1 MRAVFSSPLL
11 TTLVVCVLT
20 SSLGTAQTAWFPFS
34 PAGPV
39 TAGSA
44 VDASALLLDY
54 AGQDITTAI
63 DNRGP
68 LHTGSDGHFYF
79 TGTGK
84 RAKFYGPNFMLNTIF
99 PPNPEAPQQPGE
111 YQGIVPPDAADQLAI
126 RLSRMG
132 ANIVRLH
139 FIDGGYGRP
148 ISIWDPAY
156 PNDTRHFDSLQV
168 NRLDY
173 LVYQLKKHGIYCDI
187 NLHAGRNFRSGDG
200 VKDYDQFPNFA
211 LNKPAT
217 QFDPVMIQLQQEYA
231 SNLLSHVNPYTHLRL
246 ADDPAVAIVEISN
259 EDSMLYS
266 FANDQLG
273 AIANASACGQ
283 GMSCGLPA
291 SYSSQL
297 DRLWNSWL
305 SKKYGSDAALSAAWN
320 SGASTESAIW
330 STKPFA
336 SGSSGWVVQ
345 SFEGARATVS
355 SEASSAT
362 STGTAARVNIA
373 NTAGAIW
380 DVQLSRAGLSLQNG
394 QLYDLSFS
402 LKGTAGTQVRADL
415 IQDQSAYTFYQVAG
429 NFNAQPAWQ
438 KVAATFQASVSN
450 AGHVQLNLDVG
461 AVTGT
466 VWIDNVS
473 LTPHVA
479 SGLLSGE
486 SLAQKSVRRQTTANL
501 SGYVLARNQDLH
513 QFYYETEQT
522 FFDGMN
528 QFLRNTIGV
537 KSMITGTAGFGLP
550 LNYDLASHQD
560 FVDEHVYPDYPILT
574 DTPDALST
582 WTIQNKPFSADPFF
596 LLFTWSSL
604 AVQGKPFTVTESVD
618 PFPCDYAVE
627 WFPWLTTFA
636 NFQDWD
642 ALMPSLYG
650 NFPDD
655 YFAPMPPSQG
665 WKGNYFFAL
674 GGNPIASAQYPV
686 ASRIFLGAQNTPA
699 AERISIQANRTDL
712 LQGDPRLVTGQIFG
726 GNGYADWQSLV
737 HSVRTSYGDAPT
749 SRTNW
754 AGEAPPVVTSDHGE
768 LTYDKS
774 DSAKPI
780 YKVSSPYLQSVTGF
794 VAGKAINLS
803 NLSVAASPST
813 APFASVTL
821 QPVDGQPLLSSKR
834 LLLSVLTRYENT
846 GMIWNATRTS
856 LGNNWGTAP
865 SLIEPLAAAYTL
877 HLRPD
882 AHFAVYALD
891 AQGNRAKQ
899 VGEGTGTLQLSL
911 NTGVDATVWYEVAAV
926 GGTTNAVTANQ
937 SYYLVANHSGRC
949 LDVRGGPA
957 ATEDGVL
964 LQQWSCWGGDNQKW
978 QVIPGPQGTFEL
990 KSKSSGKAV
999 DVVNGPGSLT
1009 YGVPIQ
1015 QWSFWGGTNQLW
1027 KLLPTAS
1034 GFQVVAG
1041 NSGLCLDVTGGPAAL
1056 DNGVGVQ
1063 QWGCWGGSNQLWQL
1077 IPAGN

>member
-1 MRAVFSSPLL
+1 MRAVLSSSLL
-11 TTLVVCVLT
+11 LTLVVGVLAP
-20 SSLGTAQTAWFPFS
+20 SFGTAQTGWFPFS

-54 AGQDITTAI
+54 TGQDVSTAI
-63 DNRGP
+63 DGRGP

-79 TGTGK
+79 TGNGK
-84 RAKFYGPNFMLNTIF
+84 RAKFFGPNFMVNTIF
-99 PPNPEAPQQPGE
+99 PPNPNAPQQPGE
-111 YQGIVPPDAADQLAI
+111 YQGIVPPDAADQLAV
-126 RLSRMG
+126 RLARMG

-139 FIDGGYGRP
+139 FIDGGYARP
-148 ISIWDPAY
+148 VSIWDPAY
-156 PNDTRHFDSLQV
+156 PNDTRHFDPLQV

-173 LVYQLKKHGIYCDI
+173 LIYQLKKHGIYCDI

-200 VKDYDQFPNFA
+200 VKDYDQFPSFA

-273 AIANASACGQ
+273 ALTNISACGQ

-297 DRLWNSWL
+297 DGLWNGWL
-305 SKKYGSDAALSAAWN
+305 SNKYGSDAALRAAWN
-320 SGASTESAIW
+320 PQAAGQAIW
-330 STKPFA
+330 STQPFV
-336 SGSSGWVVQ
+336 SGSSGWVLPCL
-345 SFEGARATVS
+345 EGARATVS
-355 SEASSAT
+355 SEPVSVNGST
-362 STGTAARVNIA
+362 SAARIDIT
-373 NTAGAIW
+373 NTPGAIW

-394 QLYDLSFS
+394 QTYDLSFW
-402 LKGTAGTQVRADL
+402 LKGTAGAQVRADL
-415 IQDQSAYTFYQVAG
+415 MQDQSPYTFYQVAG
-429 NFNAQPAWQ
+429 TFNAQPNWQ
-438 KVAATFQASVSN
+438 KIAVTFQANVSN
-450 AGHVQLNLDVG
+450 SGHVELNLDLG

-466 VWIDNVS
+466 VWIDGVS
-473 LTPHVA
+473 LTPHSA
-479 SGLLSGE
+479 AGLLAEE
-486 SLAQKSVRRQTTANL
+486 SLAQRSVQRQTTANL
-501 SGYVLARNQDLH
+501 SGYTLARNQDLH
-513 QFYYETEQT
+513 QFYYETQQS

-528 QFLRNTIGV
+528 HYLRNTLGV
-537 KSMITGTAGFGLP
+537 KSLITGTAGFAFP
-550 LNYDLASHQD
+550 LNDDLASHQD
-560 FVDEHVYPDYPILT
+560 FVDEHAYPDYPVLT

-582 WTIQNKPFSADPFF
+582 WTIRNKPFSADPFF
-596 LLFTWSSL
+596 LLFSWSSA
-604 AVQGKPFTVTESVD
+604 AVQGKPFTITETVD

-627 WFPWLTTFA
+627 WFPWMTTFA

-642 ALMPSLYG
+642 ALMPELYG
-650 NFPDD
+650 NWPDD
-655 YFAPMPPSQG
+655 YFAAMPPPG
-665 WKGNYFFAL
+665 WTGNYFFAL

-699 AERISIQANRTDL
+699 AQQISLQANRTDL
-712 LQGDPRLVTGQIFG
+712 LQGDPRVLTGQLFG

-737 HSVRTSYGDAPT
+737 HSVRTTYGDAPS

-768 LTYDKS
+768 LTYDQS
-774 DSAKPI
+774 DPAKPL

-794 VAGKAINLS
+794 LAGKSVDLS
-803 NLSVAASPST
+803 NFSVTASAST

-834 LLLSVLTRYENT
+834 LLLSVLTRYANT

-856 LGNNWGTAP
+856 LGDNWGHAP

-877 HLRPD
+877 RLRPD
-882 AHFAVYALD
+882 ANFAVYALD

-899 VGEGTGTLQLSL
+899 VGGGVGTLQVSL
-911 NTGVDATVWYEVAAV
+911 NTGADATVWYEVAAV
-926 GGTTNAVTANQ
+926 GATASPVTANQ
-937 SYYLVANHSGRC
+937 FYYLVASHSGRC
-949 LDVRGGPA
+949 LDVRGGTA
-957 ATEDGVL
+957 ATGDGVP

-978 QVIPGPQGTFEL
+978 QVIPGAEGTFEL
-990 KSKSSGKAV
+990 KAKSSGKAV
-999 DVVNGPGSLT
+999 DVTNGPSSLAN
-1009 YGVPIQ
+1009 GVPIQ

-1027 KLLPTAS
+1027 TLIPTA
-1034 GFQVVAG
+1034 GAYQVVAR
-1041 NSGLCLDVTGGPAAL
+1041 NSNLCLDVTGGPGAL
-1056 DNGVGVQ
+1056 DNGVAVQ